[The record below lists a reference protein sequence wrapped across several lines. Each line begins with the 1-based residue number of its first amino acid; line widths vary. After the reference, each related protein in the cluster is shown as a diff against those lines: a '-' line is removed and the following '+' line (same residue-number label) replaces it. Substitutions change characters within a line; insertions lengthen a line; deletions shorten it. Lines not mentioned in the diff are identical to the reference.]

1 MKTSQPI
8 LKNLPRPAAFLQVKH
23 AIINSKDEFEIKQA
37 EKMIDR
43 YILEV
48 CEKPLREER
57 KLDLL
62 YILNWKVGQ
71 LCEAGVNLT
80 DRQAVNL
87 HEEPILNIYHK
98 KLEAK

>member
-1 MKTSQPI
+1 MKTSPPI
-8 LKNLPRPAAFLQVKH
+8 RKNQSRPAAFLQVKH
-23 AIINSKDEFEIKQA
+23 AIMNSKDEFEIKQA
-37 EKMIDR
+37 EKMLDR

-57 KLDLL
+57 KLDLQ
-62 YILNWKVGQ
+62 YIINWKVAQ
-71 LCEAGVNLT
+71 LREAGADVKSMNT
-80 DRQAVNL
+80 